1 MGNKSKRKYIFKVVV
16 VVPVIRVTI
25 GRYGQRLKADLARR
39 IGGLDEA
46 PRIGDCAGAPGP
58 QKDQRRR
65 VEDTVL
71 GQIRV
76 RHFRPEE
83 RERERERENIRWN
96 FAENEEQSRSV
107 EARQRRG

>member
-1 MGNKSKRKYIFKVVV
+1 MGNKSKRKYIFKVVVV

-46 PRIGDCAGAPGP
+46 PRIGDGAGAPGP

-83 RERERERENIRWN
+83 RERERIFGGTLLRM
-96 FAENEEQSRSV
+96 EEQSRSV

>member
-1 MGNKSKRKYIFKVVV
+1 MGNKSKQKYNFKVVV

-46 PRIGDCAGAPGP
+46 PRIGDGAGAPGP

-83 RERERERENIRWN
+83 RERERERIFGGTLLRM
-96 FAENEEQSRSV
+96 EEQSRSV

>member
-46 PRIGDCAGAPGP
+46 PRIGDGAGAPGP

-76 RHFRPEE
+76 RHFVQK
-83 RERERERENIRWN
+83 RERERGY
-96 FAENEEQSRSV
+96 SV
-107 EARQRRG
+107 ELC